1 VETEKVDAAFEEVTR
16 EFQKHARS
24 AGFPGR
30 ESAAASGHEGFTPQI
45 DDEVRR
51 KLLSES
57 FREALREQQL
67 TLVGRPEVEET
78 QFGRGQPLQFT
89 ATFETAPEFEL
100 PDYKGLPVRREV
112 RIVTPEDVERAVG
125 ILLEQRVTYVDV
137 ARPVQTGDFVVV
149 NYQGT
154 CDGKPITEIAPTARG
169 LTEKKDFW
177 VHVAEGSFIPGFT
190 EQLVGASAGE
200 KRTVTVQY
208 PADFVAS
215 QLAGLTG
222 VYEVEIVQ
230 VKEKQLPELNDAL
243 AQAYGAETVEQLR
256 AGVQRDLE
264 NELRHKQKRDTRDQ
278 LVRELLNRVT
288 CELPE
293 SVVSS
298 ETKNAVYDIVRENQ
312 ERGVSRESI
321 DQNKEQIFAVAN
333 NSAKDRVKASFVLGR
348 IAAKE
353 GIKAERDEVARRV
366 DAAGGAL
373 PDQAGADDQAIPG
386 AQRLRRGRGTDH
398 LGQGV
403 GLPRGSTP
411 DSRRSCRARR
421 SEDALDVWMPQE
433 QTPDSMSHMRHRI
446 GTGFLWGAGDR
457 FRRGVGR
464 PVW

>member
-1 VETEKVDAAFEEVTR
+1 LNVNVTVENLAPCKKLMRVELETEKVDGAFEEVTR
-16 EFQKHARS
+16 EFQKHARLPGFR
-24 AGFPGR
+24 AGKAPR
-30 ESAAASGHEGFTPQI
+30 HLVMKAFTAQI

-51 KLLSES
+51 KLLSDS

-67 TLVGRPEVEET
+67 TLVGRPEIEET
-78 QFGRGQPLQFT
+78 QFGRGQPLRFT

-137 ARPVQTGDFVVV
+137 ARPVATGDFVVV

-169 LTEKKDFW
+169 LTEKKEFW
-177 VHVAEGSFIPGFT
+177 LHVAEGSFIPGFT

-230 VKEKQLPELNDAL
+230 VKEKQTPELNDAL

-288 CELPE
+288 CDLPE

-298 ETKNAVYDIVRENQ
+298 ETKNVVYDIVRENQ

-348 IAAKE
+348 VAAKE
-353 GIKAERDEVARRV
+353 GIKAERDEVVRRV
-366 DAAGGAL
+366 AL
-373 PDQAGADDQAIPG
+373 LAERYQIKPEQMIKQLQERNGFAEVEEQIISGKVLDYLEEHARFEEILPG
-386 AQRLRRGRGTDH
+386 A
-398 LGQGV
+398 
-403 GLPRGSTP
+403 PK
-411 DSRRSCRARR
+411 
-421 SEDALDVWMPQE
+421 
-433 QTPDSMSHMRHRI
+433 
-446 GTGFLWGAGDR
+446 
-457 FRRGVGR
+457 
-464 PVW
+464 